1 MSDDR
6 DLEQHGDYL
15 WPVEANVNEDLLYTI
30 PFGSSEVEDL
40 GWAGHVDVAHNL
52 GVEKIDTEVVS
63 DGYNVADGVD
73 YAAVRA
79 TVVRED
85 GRVFRSLQA
94 ADETTNQVR
103 DHEFVWAVAESRA
116 LKRAVKKAY
125 NIVPAKGS
133 VVEGSSVDAPDDV
146 DFDDGHALA
155 DQFDEQPST
164 DGDDW

>member
-15 WPVEANVNEDLLYTI
+15 FPKEANVNDDLLYTI

-40 GWAGHVDVAHNL
+40 KWEGYVDVAHQM
-52 GVEKIDTEVVS
+52 GVEEIDTEVVS
-63 DGYNVADGVD
+63 DGYNSENGVD
-73 YAAVRA
+73 YAAVRV

-85 GRVFRSLQA
+85 GRAFSSLQA
-94 ADETTNQVR
+94 ADTTTNQVR
-103 DHEFVWAVAESRA
+103 DPEFVWAVAESRA

-125 NIVPAKGS
+125 NIIPVTKAASDEPDI
-133 VVEGSSVDAPDDV
+133 DAPDDV

-164 DGDDW
+164 DGEGW